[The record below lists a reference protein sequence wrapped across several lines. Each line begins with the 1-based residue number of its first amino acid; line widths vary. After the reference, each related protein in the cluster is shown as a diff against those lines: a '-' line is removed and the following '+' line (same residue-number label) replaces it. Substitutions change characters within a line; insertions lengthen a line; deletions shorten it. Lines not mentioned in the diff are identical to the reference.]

1 MSISPQDNPT
11 KKLRSKFQDW
21 VYKTVSCC
29 NGCSNDCIYC
39 FAKGDAINKKR
50 LTHAQWSQ
58 AVVRQH
64 DVVKNYPYMDDPIM
78 FPGTH
83 DITTDNFEVCNIV
96 LEKLLKA
103 GNRVLVVSKP
113 RPELIEKIC
122 DDFEAYKEYTLFR
135 FTIGSIDD
143 GILSFWEPNAP
154 TYRERKEALQIAYSK
169 GFRTSVSIEP
179 MLDAGHIEELVT
191 DLSDSV
197 SHSIWI
203 GTMNHMW
210 YFDVDEEKFK
220 KEDPGWSRAERNRA
234 YLGEEK
240 CRRIEIE
247 KKKIEEGQSHD
258 NLKKIY
264 DQLKDKKLNG
274 TNEPLIRWKW
284 HIRKAVGLPQPD
296 APEQWPVD

>member
-220 KEDPGWSRAERNRA
+220 KGNILAF
-234 YLGEEK
+234 
-240 CRRIEIE
+240 
-247 KKKIEEGQSHD
+247 
-258 NLKKIY
+258 
-264 DQLKDKKLNG
+264 
-274 TNEPLIRWKW
+274 
-284 HIRKAVGLPQPD
+284 
-296 APEQWPVD
+296 